1 MLYVKRFNFF
11 GSKSKGAQHRSS
23 AQALPPKR
31 CYATDEG
38 DILHRHTASFPLKKT
53 ATLFGRLLQPEAIF

>member
-11 GSKSKGAQHRSS
+11 GSKSKGLNIE
-23 AQALPPKR
+23 ALHKPSPPKR